1 MTPRPTIRMTRRL
14 LIAAAALCALL
25 TTAACNV
32 EPTNTAAGAEATSA
46 APKALK
52 VGWSTIYLA
61 PSWMQQTL
69 KMLEDDV
76 ATLKTAGKVASYETF
91 NANGDTSQQIAQIRA
106 MIQQRYDVILVDAGS
121 STALNP
127 VMEQAVDA
135 GITVVNFDSLV
146 TSEKVIRVG
155 TDQVEW
161 GRMMAQWL
169 ADELGGRGEIIA
181 MNGPA
186 GVSVSEER
194 WKGAEEVFQRYPDI
208 KVVANVHSEYNLAPA
223 AQAFASAYSAHPT
236 INGVFSQGGAL
247 AAAALQTLIKQNS
260 PLVPITGENYNGF
273 LKMWAEKRSAGF
285 SSLATAQP
293 NYLAVIALQAAVAK
307 AEGTAVPANIVVPLP
322 EITDENLDQFVK
334 PDQPDDSYPIEP
346 LPQSEI
352 DKLIGK

>member
-1 MTPRPTIRMTRRL
+1 MRARFTRRAL
-14 LIAAAALCALL
+14 MAMAFAAVL
-25 TTAACNV
+25 TTGACGV
-32 EPTNTAAGAEATSA
+32 DSSEASDSGSDGG
-46 APKALK
+46 LK

-69 KMLEDDV
+69 GMIEDDV
-76 ATLKTAGKVASYETF
+76 EKLKSAGTVASYETF

-106 MIQQRYDVILVDAGS
+106 MIQQKYDVILVDAGS

-127 VMEQAVDA
+127 VLEQAVDA
-135 GITVVNFDSLV
+135 GIVVANFDSLV

-169 ADELGGRGEIIA
+169 ADKLGGQGQIIA

-186 GVSVSEER
+186 GVSVSEDR
-194 WKGAEEVFQRYPDI
+194 WKGAEGVFKKYPGI

-223 AQAFASAYSAHPT
+223 AQAFASAYQANPT

-247 AAAALQTLIKQNS
+247 SAAAFQTLVKQNAT
-260 PLVPITGENYNGF
+260 LVPITGENYNGF
-273 LKMWAEKRSAGF
+273 LKMWAEKKASGF

-293 NYLAVIALQAAVAK
+293 NYLGVIALRAAVAK
-307 AEGTAVPANIVVPLP
+307 AGGKSVPSDITVPLP
-322 EITDENLDQFVK
+322 EITDDNLDQYVK
-334 PDQPDDSYPIEP
+334 TDQPDDSYPIQMIS
-346 LPQSEI
+346 QSDI
-352 DKLIGK
+352 DKLIAE

>member
-1 MTPRPTIRMTRRL
+1 MTPRPTGRMTRRA

-25 TTAACNV
+25 TTACNV
-32 EPTNTAAGAEATSA
+32 QPDDTAAGADPASA

-76 ATLKTAGKVASYETF
+76 ATLKSAGKVASYETF
-91 NANGDTSQQIAQIRA
+91 NANGDASQQIAQIRA

-146 TSEKVIRVG
+146 TTDKVIRVG

-169 ADELGGRGEIIA
+169 ADELGGKGEIIA

-194 WKGAEEVFQRYPDI
+194 WKGAEEVFQKYPDI

-223 AQAFASAYSAHPT
+223 AQAFASAYAAHPT

-273 LKMWAEKRSAGF
+273 LKMWSEKRSAGF
-285 SSLATAQP
+285 SSIATAQP

-307 AEGTAVPANIVVPLP
+307 AAGTAVPANITVPLP
-322 EITDENLDQFVK
+322 EITDDNLDQFVE

>member
-1 MTPRPTIRMTRRL
+1 MTQRMTRRT
-14 LIAAAALCALL
+14 LIAAAALGALL
-25 TTAACNV
+25 TTAACGV
-32 EPTNTAAGAEATSA
+32 ESETPAAGAGTASA
-46 APKALK
+46 APTALK

-69 KMLEDDV
+69 KMLEEDV
-76 ATLKTAGKVASYETF
+76 AKLKAAGTVASYETF

-106 MIQQRYDVILVDAGS
+106 MIQQKYDIILVDAGS

-127 VMEQAVDA
+127 VVDQAVAA
-135 GITVVNFDSLV
+135 GIVVVGFDSLV
-146 TSEKVIRVG
+146 TTDKAIRVG

-169 ADELGGRGEIIA
+169 ADKLGGKGEIIA

-186 GVSVSEER
+186 GVAVSEDR
-194 WKGAEEVFQRYPDI
+194 WKGADEVFKKYPDI
-208 KVVANVHSEYNLAPA
+208 KIAANVHSEYNLAPA
-223 AQAFASAYSAHPT
+223 AQAFASAYSAHPN

-247 AAAALQTLIKQNS
+247 SAAALQTLVKQNK

-273 LKMWAEKRSAGF
+273 LKLWAQKKAAGF

-293 NYLAVIALQAAVAK
+293 NYLAVIALEAAVAK
-307 AEGTAVPANIVVPLP
+307 ASGVAVPASITVPLP
-322 EITDENLDQFVK
+322 EITDENLDQYVK
-334 PDQPDDSYPIEP
+334 ADQPDDSYPIQA
-346 LPQSEI
+346 LPQTEI